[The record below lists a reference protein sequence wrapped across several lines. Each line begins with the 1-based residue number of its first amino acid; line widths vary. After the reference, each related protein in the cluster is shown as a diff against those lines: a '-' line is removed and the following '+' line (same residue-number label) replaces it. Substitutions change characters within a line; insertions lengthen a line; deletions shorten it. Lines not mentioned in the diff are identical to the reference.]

1 MKKKKNKSSC
11 YSTFEYSDVYPEE
24 SNPPPPEAHDREDQE
39 TILGLIA
46 SLHLNSDYSD
56 LTIICKD
63 KILSAHKLVE
73 TEHPIRLTE
82 KDPILIEKM
91 LEFLYTGNYTA
102 PSPTKTSET
111 TQADGGDVPVMD
123 RWPAEEPSWEHQPEN
138 DVTDEVE
145 AHLDEHFTE
154 TVTRTLENTPE
165 TLVPGLQMNE
175 NPASIDEFHP
185 EYASKEGD
193 KGGLAEPI
201 VDSLADC
208 HPCYFHVR
216 MYGEADYFMID
227 DLKSKAAVH
236 FCASFM
242 SSPERESFA
251 DTVEE
256 LYSTRANYQELRQLA
271 IEMLVANLP
280 NLRNGPTPVI
290 TSELM
295 KSIPNFTYDL
305 FQATLDKY

>member
-1 MKKKKNKSSC
+1 MKKKKDKSSR
-11 YSTFEYSDVYPEE
+11 YSTSEYSDAYPEE
-24 SNPPPPEAHDREDQE
+24 SNPPPPEAQDREDQE

-46 SLHLNSDYSD
+46 IDDD
-56 LTIICKD
+56 LQ
-63 KILSAHKLVE
+63 E

-102 PSPTKTSET
+102 PSPTKTSEI

-123 RWPAEEPSWEHQPEN
+123 RWPAEEPSYE
-138 DVTDEVE
+138 
-145 AHLDEHFTE
+145 
-154 TVTRTLENTPE
+154 TLENTPE
-165 TLVPGLQMNE
+165 TLVPGLQTNE

-193 KGGLAEPI
+193 KGGLTEPI

-227 DLKSKAAVH
+227 DLRSKAGMH

-251 DTVEE
+251 DTAEE
-256 LYSTRANYQELRQLA
+256 LHSIRANYQELRQLA

-295 KSIPNFTYDL
+295 ESIPNLTYDL
-305 FQATLDKY
+305 FQATLDKYVREPSDMEGNPSYMESDYWSRSKRY